1 MVNDIIEFFKK
12 ANSLKWIERR
22 GWVAKVNV
30 KEPESVADHCY
41 LMALMCMVLADLKGL
56 NSNKAAK
63 MALLHDLAESI
74 VGDYM
79 PEDVS
84 VEKKQE
90 QENKAIKIIL
100 GKLPL
105 KLRSSY
111 EKLWLEYKK
120 RSSKEAVLVHQIDKL
135 EMALQARDY
144 LQKGYNADLLKQFF
158 DSASMHVK
166 DKLLF
171 EMLNGLKQ
179 GRS

>member
-1 MVNDIIEFFKK
+1 MVDNIIEFFKT
-12 ANSLKWIERR
+12 ANNLKWIERR

-56 NSNKAAK
+56 NSNKTVK

-84 VEKKQE
+84 TEKKHE
-90 QENKAIKIIL
+90 EEGKVIKTIL
-100 GKLPL
+100 DKLPSR
-105 KLRSSY
+105 LRPSY
-111 EKLWLEYKK
+111 GRLWQEYKK

-135 EMALQARDY
+135 EMALQANDY
-144 LQKGYNADLLKQFF
+144 LQKGYDAALLRQFF
-158 DSASMHVK
+158 DSASIHVK
-166 DKLLF
+166 DKTLLGI
-171 EMLNGLKQ
+171 LNSLKQ
-179 GRS
+179 SRS

>member
-12 ANSLKWIERR
+12 ANNLKWIERR

-41 LMALMCMVLADLKGL
+41 LTALMCMVLADLKGL
-56 NSNKAAK
+56 NSNKAVK

-84 VEKKQE
+84 AEKKQE
-90 QENKAIKIIL
+90 EENKAIKIIL
-100 GKLPL
+100 GKLPP
-105 KLRSSY
+105 KVRSSY

-120 RSSKEAVLVHQIDKL
+120 RSSKEAALVHQIDKL
-135 EMALQARDY
+135 EMALQASDY
-144 LQKGYNADLLKQFF
+144 MQKGYNADLLKQFF
-158 DSASMHVK
+158 DSASVHVK

-171 EMLNGLKQ
+171 EMLNSLKQ